1 MKAVLVS
8 GDQQHAINNV
18 QQRTNR
24 DAPSDNADS
33 RRQAD
38 TLRATADDGRPDP
51 LSAQGPAGFRPPAAA
66 YAGKSAA
73 RESLTLLRA
82 LWRSASRL
90 RVSLLAA
97 GIVVVLLGNMVG
109 QIKLNDWNGTFFDA
123 LAQRNLPALGH
134 ELLIFLV
141 IIGFLLG
148 FVVWQTW
155 MQQMLK
161 VRLREWLTHHLLDE
175 WLVRGRAYRLGLAG
189 QLGVNPD
196 QRIEED
202 TRKLTELSASLGVG
216 LLQAAM
222 LLVSFIGIL
231 WALSSHLVFTFGG
244 HQFSIP
250 GYMVWCAIIYA
261 LIGSVLTWR
270 VGVPLIGLNAELYAR
285 EAELRFALV
294 RVSESAE
301 SIALFHGE
309 QDERRQLEGNL
320 NRVIGTMKQ
329 LSGALS
335 RLTWITSGYGWV
347 AIVVPIVVASP
358 GYFSGGLTMGGLMM
372 VVGAFNQVQGSLRW
386 FVDQFPSIAD
396 WRATLHRVSAFKAA
410 VDEVDKIDEAVERI
424 KLERHPEGALAFDG
438 VSVLLSDGRVVISE
452 ATVEIDRGE
461 RVLIVGES
469 GAGKST
475 LFRALAGLW
484 PWGGGTIRLPDP
496 DKMMFMP
503 QRPYLPLGTMR
514 AAITYPD
521 PPEAFETAE
530 IEKVVK
536 RVGLAEFL
544 PMLDFEGRLDKN
556 LSLGQQQLIGFARL
570 LLHRPSWVFL
580 DEATSA
586 LDEVSQR
593 RVMSMFD
600 HELEGAAV
608 VSIGHR
614 PGLEAFHTRVL
625 HLVRTPNGA
634 MLHHD
639 APRDSIYVLPQRIGA
654 LIGRASAAINLGH
667 FGLGKTLPAEPK
679 ESGPEK
685 LRSTA

>member
-1 MKAVLVS
+1 MRPPAESFRALDNGAPANAACPTEFHPPTAAYEGRSALAESLDLLRILWRSSHRLRIASLAVGIIAVLV
-8 GDQQHAINNV
+8 
-18 QQRTNR
+18 
-24 DAPSDNADS
+24 
-33 RRQAD
+33 
-38 TLRATADDGRPDP
+38 
-51 LSAQGPAGFRPPAAA
+51 
-66 YAGKSAA
+66 
-73 RESLTLLRA
+73 
-82 LWRSASRL
+82 
-90 RVSLLAA
+90 
-97 GIVVVLLGNMVG
+97 GNMIG
-109 QIKLNDWNGTFFDA
+109 QIRLNDWNGSFFDA
-123 LAQRNLPALGH
+123 IAQRNLPGLGQQ
-134 ELLIFLV
+134 LLVFFI
-141 IIGFLLG
+141 IIGFLLAL
-148 FVVWQTW
+148 VVAQTW

-161 VRLREWLTHHLLDE
+161 VRLREWLTRHLLDE

-202 TRKLTELSASLGVG
+202 TRKLTDLSASLGVG
-216 LLQAAM
+216 LLQASM

-231 WALSSHLVFTFGG
+231 WVLSDQLAFVVHGMR
-244 HQFSIP
+244 FSIP
-250 GYMVWCAIIYA
+250 GYMVWCAVAYA
-261 LIGSVLTWR
+261 LIGSLLTFR

-285 EAELRFALV
+285 EADLRFSLV

-309 QDERRQLEGNL
+309 EDERRQLEGTL
-320 NRVIGTMKQ
+320 DRVIDTMKG

-358 GYFSGGLTMGGLMM
+358 GYFSGTLTMGGLMM
-372 VVGAFNQVQGSLRW
+372 VVGAFNQVQASLRW

-410 VDEVDKIDEAVERI
+410 IDKLDEIDADIDHI
-424 KLERHPEGALAFDG
+424 KLVRHPTGKLAFDG
-438 VSVLLSDGRVVISE
+438 VSVLLADGRVVIAE
-452 ATVEIDRGE
+452 ATVEIGGGE

-496 DKMMFMP
+496 DSMMFMP

-521 PPEAFETAE
+521 APDSFRTAE
-530 IEKVVK
+530 VEAAVK
-536 RVGLAEFL
+536 RVGLSEFL
-544 PMLDFEGRLDKN
+544 PMLDFQGRLDKN

-570 LLHRPSWVFL
+570 LLHRPRWVFL

-600 HELEGAAV
+600 DELGDATV
-608 VSIGHR
+608 LSIGHR
-614 PGLEAFHTRVL
+614 PGLEAFHTRLL
-625 HLVRTPNGA
+625 HLVRTPDGA
-634 MLHHD
+634 KLHHGREQESV
-639 APRDSIYVLPQRIGA
+639 RDLQRRVAGA
-654 LIGRASAAINLGH
+654 ALVVV
-667 FGLGKTLPAEPK
+667 E
-679 ESGPEK
+679 
-685 LRSTA
+685 